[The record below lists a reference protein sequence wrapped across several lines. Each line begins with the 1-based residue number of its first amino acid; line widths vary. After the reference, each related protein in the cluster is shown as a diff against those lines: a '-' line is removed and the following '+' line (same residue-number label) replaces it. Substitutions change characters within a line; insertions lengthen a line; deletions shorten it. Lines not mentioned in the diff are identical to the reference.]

1 MEVGDTGGFPAVKM
15 VAVGFVVTML
25 ACADLLLG
33 QADVQRLAKVT
44 VAITPAKVT
53 LFAGETQTFTAT
65 VVGTENPS
73 VNWSVEEQDGGAI
86 TDLGQYA
93 APKIQGVYHI
103 VATSRARPEAN
114 SVATVT
120 VLTYC
125 DPPPASFRR

>member
-1 MEVGDTGGFPAVKM
+1 MKV
-15 VAVGFVVTML
+15 VAVCFVVTVL

-44 VAITPAKVT
+44 VTINPTKAT
-53 LFAGETQTFTAT
+53 LFAGETQTFVAT

-86 TDLGQYA
+86 TDVGQYT
-93 APKIQGVYHI
+93 APKLQGVYHI
-103 VATSRARPEAN
+103 TATSRARPEAN
-114 SVATVT
+114 SSATVT

-125 DPPPASFRR
+125 DPLPASLRRQ